1 MTREPTSP
9 PSVHLG
15 LRSRLIAAFA
25 LGALTLSVL
34 MGAIAYFTTRHT
46 LVVEK
51 QDAALHQAYANAALL
66 RNALSN
72 NVPSISDVV
81 ASLDTGSGTTSL
93 LNDHE
98 QWFSTS
104 LSVSLTSI
112 PPSARQVVEAGSVA
126 TQTAPGSGAPN
137 LIVGVP
143 IPAVHS
149 AYYLLY
155 DLTDLQHTLRV
166 LLIALGAAAAA
177 TTLLGAGVGLIAS
190 RRTMRPLTEVSQA
203 AVSIAEGD
211 LSTRLPVDRWD
222 PDLSGLT
229 SSFNAMVD
237 RLEDRID
244 RDARFTSD
252 VSHELRSPLTTL
264 SASLGVLEANR
275 SSLDDRSRQALDLMA
290 GDLRRFQR
298 LVTDLLEISRID
310 ADSDTLVLEEVR
322 AGELVRRS
330 VAQASSVLPAMDAPA
345 VHIADEAE
353 RAILEVDKRR
363 FERVMGNLLENAL
376 AYAGGATSV
385 DVDVSGDGSHVEVS
399 VTDEGTGIEPGER
412 ERIFDRFYR
421 GSTSGRRGNSEGSG
435 LGLALVA
442 EHVRRQHG
450 TVRVVDNPDA
460 TGTVFIVSLPIVVA
474 TPLTDEEEGT

>member
-1 MTREPTSP
+1 MTPARRSSP
-9 PSVHLG
+9 PAHLG

-46 LVVEK
+46 LIVEK

-66 RNALSN
+66 RNAISN
-72 NVPSISDVV
+72 KVPSISDVV

-93 LNDHE
+93 LNDHT
-98 QWFSTS
+98 QWYSTS
-104 LSVSLTSI
+104 LSISRSSI
-112 PPSARQVVEAGSVA
+112 PASTRLVVEEGSVA
-126 TQTAPGSGAPN
+126 TQTAPGAGAPN
-137 LIVGVP
+137 LVVGVP
-143 IPAVHS
+143 IPAVHAS
-149 AYYLLY
+149 YYLLY

-166 LLIALGAAAAA
+166 LLIALGAAGVA
-177 TTLLGAGVGLIAS
+177 TTLLGAGIGLVAS
-190 RRTMRPLTEVSQA
+190 RRTMRPLTEVSKA
-203 AVSIAEGD
+203 AVSIAHGD
-211 LSTRLPVDRWD
+211 LTTRLPVDRWD

-237 RLEDRID
+237 QLEDRIE

-264 SASLGVLEANR
+264 SASLGVLEATR

-310 ADSDTLVLEEVR
+310 ADSDAIALEEVQ
-322 AGELVRRS
+322 AGELVQRS
-330 VAQASSVLPAMDAPA
+330 VAQALSVLPATHSPA
-345 VHIADEAE
+345 VHIDEEAAH
-353 RAILEVDKRR
+353 AILAVDKRR
-363 FERVMGNLLENAL
+363 FERVMGNLLENAE

-385 DVDVSGDGSHVEVS
+385 DVRISDDGGHVEVA
-399 VTDEGTGIEPGER
+399 VTDEGAGIEPGER

-421 GSTSGRRGNSEGSG
+421 GSTSGRRGSSEGSG

-450 TVRVVDNPDA
+450 TVEAVDNPTT
-460 TGTVFIVSLPIVVA
+460 TGTVFIVSLPIV
-474 TPLTDEEEGT
+474 LTTTILDEDQGS